1 MDNVKLTRRDY
12 LYFVSMALLL
22 LMPYL
27 SLETLYSWR
36 VVPYVILTATF
47 PIIFEW
53 AIILVSNPDEED

>member
-1 MDNVKLTRRDY
+1 MDNIKLTRRDY

-27 SLETLYSWR
+27 APEMLYSWR
-36 VVPYVILTATF
+36 VVPYVILAVTF
-47 PIIFEW
+47 PMIFEW

>member
-1 MDNVKLTRRDY
+1 MDNVNLTGRDY

-27 SLETLYSWR
+27 SPETLYSWR

-47 PIIFEW
+47 PVIFEW